1 MKESGFFQKDLIFS
15 VKSWLILMNYKQM
28 AAFINHIGTA
38 LPANLTDQSRIADFM
53 VSHLGLDKNEE
64 KRLRVLYRASGIKQ
78 RYSVLKDFGENL
90 NGQSFFKEDVAFPSA
105 KPRMLIYQHHAIT
118 LAKEACD
125 KALEASDFRKE
136 EITHLIAVSCTGMYA
151 PGLDIEL
158 VDRLGL
164 PTSTQR
170 TSINFMGCYAAFNA
184 MKVAQN
190 IIAANE
196 NSKVLIVCVE
206 LCSIH
211 LQEKKDDE
219 NLLANAIFGDGAAA
233 MLLSSQ
239 VSNRSLEMEN
249 FYNDLALHARDEMG
263 WYIGDHGF
271 EMRLSSKV
279 PDVIKEG
286 IGELTNRLLEKIQL
300 KISDIDFFAIHPG
313 GKRIL
318 DVIEEKLH
326 ITREQNSVAREI
338 LRTHGNMSSPTV
350 LFVIKSIL
358 DNMTIEDD
366 EKHLLSFAF
375 GPGLTLESA
384 VLKTHIHA

>member
-1 MKESGFFQKDLIFS
+1 MT
-15 VKSWLILMNYKQM
+15 
-28 AAFINHIGTA
+28 AFIHTIGTA
-38 LPANLTDQSRIADFM
+38 VPANLTSQNKIADFM
-53 VSHLGLDKNEE
+53 VSHLHLNEE
-64 KRLRVLYRASGIKQ
+64 EEKKLRVLYRASGISQ
-78 RYSVLKDFGENL
+78 RYSVLKDFSENL
-90 NGQSFFKEDVAFPSA
+90 NGQSFFKENESFPSA
-105 KPRMLIYQHHAIT
+105 KPRMLIYQHHAIK
-118 LAKEACD
+118 LAEQACEEAFGSTTIKKD
-125 KALEASDFRKE
+125 

-158 VDRLGL
+158 ISKLAL
-164 PTSTQR
+164 ATSTQR

-184 MKVAQN
+184 MKVAKH
-190 IIAANE
+190 IIGANE
-196 NSKVLIVCVE
+196 NAKVLIVCVE

-233 MLLSSQ
+233 MILSSEPL
-239 VSNRSLEMEN
+239 NRSLELTN
-249 FYNDLALHARDEMG
+249 FYSDLAPDAKDEMG

-271 EMRLSSKV
+271 EMHLTSRV

-286 IGELTNRLLEKIQL
+286 IGELTDRLLEEIKL
-300 KISDIDFFAIHPG
+300 KVSDIDFFAIHPG

-318 DVIEEKLH
+318 EVIEEKLE
-326 ITREQNSVAREI
+326 ISKEQNRPARDI

-358 DNMTIEDD
+358 DSLSPDD
-366 EKHLLSFAF
+366 DQKHLLSFAF
-375 GPGLTLESA
+375 GPGLTMESA

>member
-1 MKESGFFQKDLIFS
+1 MS
-15 VKSWLILMNYKQM
+15 
-28 AAFINHIGTA
+28 AFINHIGTA
-38 LPANLTDQSRIADFM
+38 LPPNLTDQNQIADFM
-53 VSHLGLDKNEE
+53 VSHLRLDKREE
-64 KRLRVLYRASGIKQ
+64 KKLRVLYRASGIKQ
-78 RYSVLKDFGENL
+78 RYSVLRDFGENL
-90 NGQSFFKEDVAFPSA
+90 NGQSFFKEDAKFPSA
-105 KPRMLIYQHHAIT
+105 KPRMLLYQDHAIR
-118 LAKEACD
+118 LANEACSKVL
-125 KALEASDFRKE
+125 KASGLSNN
-136 EITHLIAVSCTGMYA
+136 EISHLIAVSCTGMYA

-158 VDRLGL
+158 VDKLGL
-164 PTSTQR
+164 NTSTER

-190 IIAANE
+190 VIKANADA
-196 NSKVLIVCVE
+196 KVLIVCVE

-211 LQEKKDDE
+211 LQQKTDDE

-233 MLLSSQ
+233 MILSSKP
-239 VSNRSLEMEN
+239 SKNSLEIKN
-249 FYNDLALHARDEMG
+249 FYSDLALHAADEMG

-271 EMRLSSKV
+271 EMHLSSRV

-300 KISDIDFFAIHPG
+300 GISDIDFFAIHPG

-318 DVIEEKLH
+318 DVIEEKLQ
-326 ITREQNSVAREI
+326 ITKEQNSKAREI

-358 DNMTIEDD
+358 DELTDKDD
-366 EKHLLSFAF
+366 QKHLLSFAF

-384 VLKTHIHA
+384 VLKTHINA

>member
-1 MKESGFFQKDLIFS
+1 
-15 VKSWLILMNYKQM
+15 MNYKQM
-28 AAFINHIGTA
+28 PAFINHIGTA
-38 LPANLTDQSRIADFM
+38 VPPNLTDQSQIADFM
-53 VSHLGLDKNEE
+53 VSHLQLDEKEE
-64 KRLRVLYRASGIKQ
+64 KKLRVLYRASGIKQ
-78 RYSVLKDFGENL
+78 RYSVLRDFNENL
-90 NGQSFFKEDVAFPSA
+90 NGQSFFKEDAIFPSA
-105 KPRMLIYQHHAIT
+105 KPRMLIYQHHAIS

-125 KALEASDFRKE
+125 KALSVASFDKE
-136 EITHLIAVSCTGMYA
+136 EISHLIAVSCTGMYA

-158 VDRLGL
+158 VDKLGL

-170 TSINFMGCYAAFNA
+170 TAINFMGCYAAFNA

-190 IIAANE
+190 TIEADA
-196 NSKVLIVCVE
+196 SAKVLIVCVE

-211 LQEKKDDE
+211 LQQKTDDE

-233 MLLSSQ
+233 MIVSSQ
-239 VSNRSLEMEN
+239 PSQNALEMKN
-249 FYNDLALHARDEMG
+249 FYNDLALSGRDEMG

-286 IGELTNRLLEKIQL
+286 IGELTHRLLEQFQL
-300 KISDIDFFAIHPG
+300 EVSDIDFFAIHPG

-318 DVIEEKLH
+318 DVIEEKLQ
-326 ITREQNSVAREI
+326 ITKEQNSIAREI

-350 LFVIKSIL
+350 LFVIKSIVDRL
-358 DNMTIEDD
+358 TVADD
-366 EKHLLSFAF
+366 QKHLLSFAF

-384 VLKTHIHA
+384 VFKTHIHA

>member
-1 MKESGFFQKDLIFS
+1 MS
-15 VKSWLILMNYKQM
+15 
-28 AAFINHIGTA
+28 AFINNIGTA
-38 LPANLTDQSRIADFM
+38 LPPNLTDQNQIADFM
-53 VSHLGLDKNEE
+53 VSHLRLDRREE
-64 KRLRVLYRASGIKQ
+64 KKLRVLYRASGIKQ
-78 RYSVLKDFGENL
+78 RYSVLRDFSENL
-90 NGQSFFKEDVAFPSA
+90 NGQSFFKENVAFPSA
-105 KPRMLIYQHHAIT
+105 KPRMLIYQHHAIN
-118 LAKEACD
+118 LAKEASE
-125 KALEASDFRKE
+125 KVLNASNVKKE
-136 EITHLIAVSCTGMYA
+136 EISHLIAVSCTGMYA

-158 VDRLGL
+158 VDKLGL
-164 PTSTQR
+164 NTSTER

-190 IIAANE
+190 IIGANPKA
-196 NSKVLIVCVE
+196 NVLIVCVE

-211 LQEKKDDE
+211 LQEKTDDE

-233 MLLSSQ
+233 MIVSSQ
-239 VSNRSLEMEN
+239 PSNHALEIKN
-249 FYNDLALHARDEMG
+249 FYSDLALNARDEMG
-263 WYIGDHGF
+263 WFIGDHGF

-279 PDVIKEG
+279 PDVIKDS
-286 IGELTNRLLEKIQL
+286 IGELTNRLLQKIDL

-318 DVIEEKLH
+318 DVIEEKLK
-326 ITREQNSVAREI
+326 ITKQQNSPAREI

-358 DNMTIEDD
+358 DDLTTADN

-375 GPGLTLESA
+375 GPGLTMESA

>member
-1 MKESGFFQKDLIFS
+1 MPA
-15 VKSWLILMNYKQM
+15 Y
-28 AAFINHIGTA
+28 INNIGTA
-38 LPANLTDQSRIADFM
+38 LPPNLTDQSQIADFM
-53 VSHLGLDKNEE
+53 VNHLRLNKREE
-64 KRLRVLYRASGIKQ
+64 KKLRVLYRASGIKQ
-78 RYSVLKDFGENL
+78 RYSVLRDFSENL
-90 NGQSFFKEDVAFPSA
+90 NGQSFFKENTAFPSA
-105 KPRMLIYQHHAIT
+105 KPRMLIYQDHAIR
-118 LAKEACD
+118 LAKKASMH
-125 KALEASDFRKE
+125 ALEASGFDNE
-136 EITHLIAVSCTGMYA
+136 EISHLIAVSCTGMYA

-158 VDRLGL
+158 VDKLGL
-164 PTSTQR
+164 NTSTER

-190 IIAANE
+190 IIKANSE
-196 NSKVLIVCVE
+196 AKVLIICVE

-211 LQEKKDDE
+211 LQDKTDDE

-233 MLLSSQ
+233 LIVSSKP
-239 VSNRSLEMEN
+239 SGNSLEIKD
-249 FYNDLALHARDEMG
+249 FYSDLALDARDEMG

-271 EMRLSSKV
+271 EMHLSSKV

-286 IGELTNRLLEKIQL
+286 IGELTNRLLQKIKL

-318 DVIEEKLH
+318 DVIEEKLQ
-326 ITREQNSVAREI
+326 ITKEQNSNAREI

-350 LFVIKSIL
+350 LFVIKSI
-358 DNMTIEDD
+358 MDD
-366 EKHLLSFAF
+366 LSPQDDQKHLLSFAF